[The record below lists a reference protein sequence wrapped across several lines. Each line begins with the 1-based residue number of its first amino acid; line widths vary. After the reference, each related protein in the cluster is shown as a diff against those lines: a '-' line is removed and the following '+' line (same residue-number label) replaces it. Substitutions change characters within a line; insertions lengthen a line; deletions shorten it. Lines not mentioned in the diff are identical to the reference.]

1 MSQAKP
7 WSDAITAMP
16 VEAPD
21 HRWAGPTE
29 KCLCGGR
36 LMCVV
41 CQFDDGEIGSYMLD
55 MKCLECGAVL
65 TAPIPDGDS

>member
-1 MSQAKP
+1 
-7 WSDAITAMP
+7 
-16 VEAPD
+16 
-21 HRWAGPTE
+21 
-29 KCLCGGR
+29 
-36 LMCVV
+36 MCVV